1 MANKYK
7 KMAKKI
13 LLVEDDK
20 MISSM
25 YETKLRQEDYVIYT
39 AEDGGR
45 GLEIASQEKP
55 DLILLDIILPQLDG
69 FTVLQELKNNE
80 TTRNIPVVMLT
91 NLGTTEDKER
101 GKQMKADGYLVKASL
116 TPAQLSEEIKKYL
129 K

>member
-91 NLGTTEDKER
+91 NLGTTEDKEK